1 MTAMMQWQV
10 NRQFRKDREA
20 AMARIPNPD
29 EVVQQLDLPY
39 GPPPGL
45 AWPYQENPLVAQIA
59 GIPERG
65 GIQAGH
71 REVAFPIQERLAP
84 IRPEGPAPGQVPQN
98 QQEPQPAPQQA
109 VPQDHPMEILP
120 EQPAVV
126 PYRPRR
132 MDPNPFPPPA
142 RGRRGRGGNYPY
154 VNNDRN
160 RQGANWRNHPGL
172 EEPEEHREEVLPRP
186 YRAEPRFDHAQP
198 EQGQNL
204 PPVNALNDVGALQRM
219 IREMMEPEARRGERP
234 TYRKP
239 YPPYIDQIPLSPG
252 FKVPNFTLF
261 NGEDPHASSVE
272 HVGRFSTQCI
282 AIENNPLLKLRLFGN
297 FLSGQAFTWYTTL
310 PANSIQTWEQM
321 ESVFHDYYY
330 RIQPEVTVSDLA
342 ALKQSEDEPAQ
353 DFINRF
359 RKLKMKCRIPIEERH
374 FIQMAQAA
382 LKISLRKRFD
392 GMLFGDLAELADKA
406 AKYEELLREE
416 QQKRNSS
423 KGTYYKSPSS
433 SIHMIEVESEEDAEE
448 SEEREVAVAE
458 MAKLKHPI
466 SCKTLTKPPRDQKP
480 PPFTG
485 GFVPNKPMQNKV
497 YSFDLTKVDALF
509 DEMLLQK
516 AIETP
521 HRMPKPEELKGRQY
535 CRWHNSWN
543 HSTNSC
549 VVFRDVI
556 QEGITAGRLKLAEKP
571 PSVTT
576 DPFPQP
582 QVNMVN
588 LNWPER
594 KKDRPAM
601 QAGSSRSR
609 IVSKET
615 MERPKATISAGIV
628 LCSRC
633 NCEAELEVVPEK
645 QELPI
650 PSVFDRIG
658 TTPHDRTRQRN
669 YPRPVQSNRR
679 VTKQPKEEISIKV
692 PESNKPLAAIIE
704 GRWYS
709 IGKNGRPTMEL
720 TRTQRRRVQR
730 QYCTFLNNEKN
741 AQVLPNA
748 NSARKGKEPELLPQT
763 EQAISQLQKL
773 TKAESSEKP
782 SVHPTPA
789 SGGLLET
796 PQLEERTDPISEEGQ
811 EDWVE
816 EDEEEQLDYEPSTDD
831 QNTLLGTEEL
841 GEWAEKYD
849 GEQMDYD
856 GELDAETEAFG
867 AELEDLLRVDP
878 GINMVFI
885 LPEKFWAVEGQKS
898 TLDGD
903 VFSQESFECR
913 LAETEEMPE
922 QQTGNPRIEGATHKL
937 TTGPLC
943 FSKPTKEM
951 ANHLRPLFITAN
963 FGGVPIPKTMVDGG
977 AAINLLPHRML
988 SKMGRTEKDLIPTRL
1003 TVTNFAGGIT
1013 KTLGILDVDVLV
1025 GSKKLKVAF
1034 FVVDT
1039 TSTTYNA
1046 LLGRDWIHQ
1055 SLCVPSTLH
1064 QQLALWNEDGYMEI
1078 VEADPR
1084 PFLPSAMCCEARYY
1098 HDDLGPFTFF
1108 GVNQNGRPHGVTA
1121 QRLIEEG
1128 LTNSLE
1134 DWNRPF
1140 VLNFQST
1147 DV

>member
-1 MTAMMQWQV
+1 MNTGSSSQNPHHGMEINQVALREGLESEESDARHSAHGSTGSRRSRTGSRRMNLIQESVLRQEVTTQRSQYTLNNMTAMMQWQV

-45 AWPYQENPLVAQIA
+45 AWPYHENPLVAQIA

-65 GIQAGH
+65 GLQAGH
-71 REVAFPIQERLAP
+71 GEVAFPIQERLAP

-109 VPQDHPMEILP
+109 APQDHPMEILP
-120 EQPAVV
+120 EQPAGV
-126 PYRPRR
+126 
-132 MDPNPFPPPA
+132 
-142 RGRRGRGGNYPY
+142 
-154 VNNDRN
+154 
-160 RQGANWRNHPGL
+160 NWRNHPGL

-186 YRAEPRFDHAQP
+186 YRAEPRFNHAQP

-204 PPVNALNDVGALQRM
+204 IPVNALNDVGALQRM

-297 FLSGQAFTWYTTL
+297 SLSGQAFTWYTNL

-330 RIQPEVTVSDLA
+330 RIQPEVTISDLA

-359 RKLKMKCRIPIEERH
+359 MKLKMKCRIPIEERH

-416 QQKRNSS
+416 QHKRNFS

-466 SCKTLTKPPRDQKP
+466 SCKTLTKPPRDQRP

-497 YSFDLTKVDALF
+497 YSFDLTKVDVLF

-571 PSVTT
+571 LSVTT

-601 QAGSSRSR
+601 QAGPSRSR

-633 NCEAELEVVPEK
+633 NCEAELEVVLEK
-645 QELPI
+645 QKLPT

-679 VTKQPKEEISIKV
+679 MTKQPKEETSIKV
-692 PESNKPLAAIIE
+692 PGSDKPLAAIID

-709 IGKNGRPTMEL
+709 VGRNGRPTMEL
-720 TRTQRRRVQR
+720 TRTQRRRVQK
-730 QYCTFLNNEKN
+730 QYCTFLNDEKN
-741 AQVLPNA
+741 A
-748 NSARKGKEPELLPQT
+748 QT

-782 SVHPTPA
+782 SIHPA
-789 SGGLLET
+789 SASRGLLET
-796 PQLEERTDPISEEGQ
+796 PQLEERTDPVPGEGQ

-841 GEWAEKYD
+841 GEWTEEYD

-867 AELEDLLRVDP
+867 AELEDLLRADL

-885 LPEKFWAVEGQKS
+885 LPERFWAVEGQKS

-922 QQTGNPRIEGATHKL
+922 
-937 TTGPLC
+937 
-943 FSKPTKEM
+943 
-951 ANHLRPLFITAN
+951 
-963 FGGVPIPKTMVDGG
+963 
-977 AAINLLPHRML
+977 
-988 SKMGRTEKDLIPTRL
+988 
-1003 TVTNFAGGIT
+1003 
-1013 KTLGILDVDVLV
+1013 
-1025 GSKKLKVAF
+1025 
-1034 FVVDT
+1034 
-1039 TSTTYNA
+1039 
-1046 LLGRDWIHQ
+1046 
-1055 SLCVPSTLH
+1055 
-1064 QQLALWNEDGYMEI
+1064 
-1078 VEADPR
+1078 
-1084 PFLPSAMCCEARYY
+1084 
-1098 HDDLGPFTFF
+1098 
-1108 GVNQNGRPHGVTA
+1108 
-1121 QRLIEEG
+1121 
-1128 LTNSLE
+1128 
-1134 DWNRPF
+1134 
-1140 VLNFQST
+1140 
-1147 DV
+1147 